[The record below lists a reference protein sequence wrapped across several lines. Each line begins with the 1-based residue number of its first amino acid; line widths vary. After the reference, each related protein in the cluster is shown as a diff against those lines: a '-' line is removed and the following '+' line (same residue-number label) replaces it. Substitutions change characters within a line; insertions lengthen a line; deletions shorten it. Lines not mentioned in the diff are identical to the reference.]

1 MSDTTPHDPSQS
13 EQRQQTTPASPSG
26 KVLTR
31 SEATAH
37 GGRNGYIETPDH
49 HLAAKLSVPQEIGGD
64 GGPGTNPEQLFAAGY
79 AACFQGA
86 LGVVARRQKIELSEE
101 STITARVGLQKSGL
115 AFALDVELEGRF
127 PGLTREQG
135 EALMHAA
142 HEVCPYSVATRG
154 NVDVRLRVA
163 E

>member
-1 MSDTTPHDPSQS
+1 MPPMSNLYT
-13 EQRQQTTPASPSG
+13 A
-26 KVLTR
+26 
-31 SEATAH
+31 EATAT
-37 GGRNGYIETPDH
+37 GGRSGHTRSTDGR
-49 HLAAKLSVPQEIGGD
+49 LDLGLSVPAEIGGD

-86 LGVVARRQKIELSEE
+86 LGVVARRQKIELSED

-154 NVDVRLRVA
+154 NVDVRLKVA

>member
-1 MSDTTPHDPSQS
+1 MSNIYT
-13 EQRQQTTPASPSG
+13 A
-26 KVLTR
+26 
-31 SEATAH
+31 EATAT
-37 GGRNGYIETPDH
+37 GGRAGSARSSDDRLN
-49 HLAAKLSVPQEIGGD
+49 LSLSVPAEMGGD

-86 LGVVARRQKIELSEE
+86 LGVVARRQKVELPADA
-101 STITARVGLQKSGL
+101 TITARVGLQKSGL
-115 AFALDVELEGRF
+115 AFALDVELEGHF
-127 PGLTREQG
+127 PGIAHEQA

-154 NVDVRLRVA
+154 NVDVRLRVR

>member
-1 MSDTTPHDPSQS
+1 MSNLYT
-13 EQRQQTTPASPSG
+13 A
-26 KVLTR
+26 
-31 SEATAH
+31 EAIAT
-37 GGRNGYIETPDH
+37 GGRAGITKSSDGR
-49 HLAAKLSVPQEIGGD
+49 LDLDLSVPQEIGGD

-86 LGVVARRQKIELSEE
+86 LGVVARRQKIELSDE

-127 PGLTREQG
+127 PGLSREQG

-154 NVDVRLRVA
+154 NVDVRLSVA

>member
-1 MSDTTPHDPSQS
+1 MPPMSNLYTA
-13 EQRQQTTPASPSG
+13 EASATG
-26 KVLTR
+26 GRAGHTR
-31 SEATAH
+31 STD
-37 GGRNGYIETPDH
+37 GRLDLG
-49 HLAAKLSVPQEIGGD
+49 LSVPAEIGGD
-64 GGPGTNPEQLFAAGY
+64 GGSGTNPEQLFAAGY
-79 AACFQGA
+79 ASCFQGA
-86 LGVVARRQKIELSEE
+86 LGVVARRQKIELSDD

-154 NVDVRLRVA
+154 NVDVRLKVA

>member
-1 MSDTTPHDPSQS
+1 MSAMSNLYT
-13 EQRQQTTPASPSG
+13 A
-26 KVLTR
+26 
-31 SEATAH
+31 EATAT
-37 GGRNGYIETPDH
+37 GGRAGHVRSTDGRLDLN
-49 HLAAKLSVPQEIGGD
+49 LSVPGEMGGD

-86 LGVVARRQKIELSEE
+86 LGVVARRQKIELSDD
-101 STITARVGLQKSGL
+101 STVTARVGLQKSGL

-127 PGLTREQG
+127 PGLTREQA
-135 EALMHAA
+135 EALMQAA

-154 NVDVRLRVA
+154 NVDVRLKVV

>member
-1 MSDTTPHDPSQS
+1 MSNIYT
-13 EQRQQTTPASPSG
+13 A
-26 KVLTR
+26 
-31 SEATAH
+31 EATAT
-37 GGRNGYIETPDH
+37 GGRAGSARSSDDRLN
-49 HLAAKLSVPQEIGGD
+49 LSLSVPAEMGGD

-86 LGVVARRQKIELSEE
+86 LGVVARRQKVELPADA
-101 STITARVGLQKSGL
+101 TVTARVGLQKSGL
-115 AFALDVELEGRF
+115 AFALDVELEGHF
-127 PGLTREQG
+127 PGVPREQA

-154 NVDVRLRVA
+154 NVDVRLRVR